1 MRCQVQEEN
10 GSMMGQRRSLLSLI
24 EKAKESGMSLLREQ
38 KTALEVMVSRREGSQ
53 SNLTVEDKE

>member
-10 GSMMGQRRSLLSLI
+10 GLMMGQRRSLLSLI
-24 EKAKESGMSLLREQ
+24 EKAKENGMFLQRKQ